1 MDCDV
6 GIIANF
12 YKCLFKNFE
21 ITHLCSR
28 LYLTWIWAMVDD
40 LISRRIYFEYA
51 ALKRCKRLFSHGYL
65 SNKK

>member
-1 MDCDV
+1 
-6 GIIANF
+6 
-12 YKCLFKNFE
+12 
-21 ITHLCSR
+21 
-28 LYLTWIWAMVDD
+28 MVDD